1 MSTNILHPLE
11 SRLLADWPA
20 DRWRDVNVLVAVS
33 GGPDSVAMLRALIAI
48 RTAGAG
54 RLIVGHFNHQLRGA
68 ESDADEQFVR
78 DLAQSLGLDAR
89 IGKSQVQRPS
99 EASRR
104 AWEEV
109 ARDERY
115 GFLTQSAGELG
126 ARYIAMAH
134 TADDQVET
142 VLHRLIRGTGIGGLA
157 GIPRARHLGAASL
170 IRPLLDVTRGEVLAY
185 LQKLG
190 QDYRVDRTN
199 AEPLAT
205 RNRIRLEL
213 LPLLREGYNA
223 NVDEAIRNLARLA
236 GEAQQVIGERALE
249 LAERAATRADE
260 SIEINCRL
268 LTGEPP
274 HLVRECLVQLWRS
287 AGWHE
292 QAMGFSQWQ
301 MLAQL
306 ATADVST
313 ASARMLPGGI
323 RAERKQEWLR
333 LTRT

>member
-20 DRWRDVNVLVAVS
+20 NRWRDVNVLVAVS
-33 GGPDSVAMLRALIAI
+33 GGPDSVAMLRALVAV
-48 RTAGAG
+48 RAAGAG
-54 RLIVGHFNHQLRGA
+54 RMIVAHFNHRLRGA
-68 ESDADEQFVR
+68 KSDADEQFVR
-78 DLAQSLGLDAR
+78 DLAQSLALDAR
-89 IGKSQVQRPS
+89 FAKSRSQHS
-99 EASRR
+99 AETSGR
-104 AWEEV
+104 AWEEA

-115 GFLTQSAGELG
+115 GFLTQAAGELG

-142 VLHRLIRGTGIGGLA
+142 VLHRLIRGTGIAGLA
-157 GIPRARHLGAASL
+157 GIPRVRPLGAASL
-170 IRPLLDVTRGEVLAY
+170 IRPLLGVKRGEVLAY
-185 LQKLG
+185 LLKLG
-190 QDYRVDRTN
+190 QDYRVDQTN

-213 LPLLREGYNA
+213 LPQLRESYNA

-236 GEAQQVIGERALE
+236 GEAQQVIEERAQE
-249 LAERAATRADE
+249 LAERAATRTNE
-260 SIEINCRL
+260 GIEINCRAL
-268 LTGEPP
+268 SRESL

-292 QAMGFSQWQ
+292 QAMGFAQWQ
-301 MLAQL
+301 MLAEMT
-306 ATADVST
+306 TADAPAS
-313 ASARMLPGGI
+313 SARMLPGGI

-333 LTRT
+333 LTKT